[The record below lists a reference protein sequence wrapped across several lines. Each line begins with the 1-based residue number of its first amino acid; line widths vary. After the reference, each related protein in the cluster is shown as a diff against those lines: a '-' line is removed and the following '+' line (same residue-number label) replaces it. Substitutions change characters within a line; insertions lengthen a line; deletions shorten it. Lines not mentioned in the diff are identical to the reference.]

1 MSTRHTQTRNA
12 GLRQEKREEGDK
24 RNVAWRALSPAAQV
38 KELDQR
44 LGVGVGAKRQ
54 RTKLAATLTPV
65 PVVLSPEAAAG
76 YEPVRPTTFHSKSE
90 ERRMKF
96 MRPHVSTRGQKS

>member
-24 RNVAWRALSPAAQV
+24 RNLAWRALSPAAQV

-44 LGVGVGAKRQ
+44 LGVRAESVNIRARQ
-54 RTKLAATLTPV
+54 TEKHLAAP
-65 PVVLSPEAAAG
+65 PS
-76 YEPVRPTTFHSKSE
+76 
-90 ERRMKF
+90 
-96 MRPHVSTRGQKS
+96 GQHD